1 MLLTDFSK
9 AFDHIDH
16 TTAVS
21 KSLQMG
27 VSHSLV
33 SWISDFLT
41 NRQQCVRYGKDL
53 SKWTTTHAGVPQGS
67 KLGPVIF
74 LAVIND
80 AWTSHVT
87 NKIHRFKYVDDLTII
102 ETSNVLSHSQ
112 LPTALNEL
120 HD

>member
-87 NKIHRFKYVDDLTII
+87 NKIHRFK
-102 ETSNVLSHSQ
+102 
-112 LPTALNEL
+112 
-120 HD
+120 

>member
-1 MLLTDFSK
+1 MGAFKHTLDTAQFDIIKGASTSHCLVDILHTLHSHADNPGSASTMLLTDFSK

-21 KSLQMG
+21 KSSQMG

-53 SKWTTTHAGVPQGS
+53 
-67 KLGPVIF
+67 
-74 LAVIND
+74 
-80 AWTSHVT
+80 
-87 NKIHRFKYVDDLTII
+87 
-102 ETSNVLSHSQ
+102 
-112 LPTALNEL
+112 
-120 HD
+120 